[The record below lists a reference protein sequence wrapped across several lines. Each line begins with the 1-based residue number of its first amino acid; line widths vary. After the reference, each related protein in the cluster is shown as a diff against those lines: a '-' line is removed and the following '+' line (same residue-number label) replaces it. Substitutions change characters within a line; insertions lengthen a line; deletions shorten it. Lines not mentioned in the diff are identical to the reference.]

1 MHLFISDLDGTLLNS
16 KPIVSDFTV
25 KTINNLIKNSSL
37 IFSISTARSLDSAWP
52 LINEIDFHYPIILHN
67 GAFIY
72 DSRSGKYLVKNTI
85 PFADVKKLVGIIAEF
100 QLNPIIYSTNSLN
113 ENWIFY
119 TGIHNSGE
127 EDYFYSRK
135 QANDKRLCLT
145 EQISFSELFEAIS
158 INIIDIE
165 SKLLPLYNLLKQ
177 EKLLYCH
184 FGKDIYSGFYWL
196 EITNLH
202 ANKKSALQTLKKLLN
217 ATTTSAFGDNLNDLP
232 MFEEADY
239 RYPVSNAHELL
250 KANCTSVIAS
260 NNDDGVAKFLLGYF
274 KNNSCLT
281 TS

>member
-1 MHLFISDLDGTLLNS
+1 MHLFISDLDGTLLNN

-25 KTINNLIKNSSL
+25 KVINDLIKSSSL
-37 IFSISTARSLDSAWP
+37 NFSISTARSLDSAWP
-52 LINEIDFHYPIILHN
+52 LIDKINFSYPIILHN

-72 DSRSGKYLVKNTI
+72 DPVSGEYLVKNTI
-85 PFADVKKLVGIIAEF
+85 PFTEVQKLVGIITDF
-100 QLNPIIYSTNSLN
+100 QLNPIIYTTNSRN

-119 TGIHNSGE
+119 TGIHNGGE
-127 EDYFYSRK
+127 DDYFYNRK
-135 QANDKRLCLT
+135 QAKDKRLCLT
-145 EQISFSELFEAIS
+145 EQISFREPYEAIS
-158 INIIDIE
+158 INIIDVE

-217 ATTTSAFGDNLNDLP
+217 AETTSAFGDNLNDLP

-250 KANCTSVIAS
+250 KANCTTVIAS

-274 KNNSCLT
+274 QK
-281 TS
+281 